1 MKVLILNP
9 NTTAALTSRLV
20 AIARTVAAPDTEV
33 VGAQPS
39 WGVPAVQGYRD
50 GFVSAAASLEC
61 AQARLDGGEQWD
73 ATVYA
78 GFGDHGREGLQE
90 LLDGPVVSIAEA
102 AAQTACLLGHRYAVI
117 TTLARSVPQIRD
129 MLSLAGLDGRCDS
142 VLATGVPVLG
152 DPGVLQAAFDEAAG
166 RALAAGAE
174 VICLGSAAM
183 AGWSAAAGERLG
195 VPVVDGL
202 TAAVTAA
209 ESLVRLGL
217 TTSRR
222 NAFGALPPG

>member
-1 MKVLILNP
+1 MKILILNP
-9 NTTAALTSRLV
+9 NTTASLTERLV
-20 AIARTVAAPDTEV
+20 AIARTVVGPDTEV
-33 VGAQPS
+33 FGAQPS
-39 WGVPAVQGYRD
+39 WGVPAVQGYQD
-50 GFVSAAASLEC
+50 GFVSAAASLDC
-61 AQARLDGGEQWD
+61 VRALLDRGKRWD

-90 LLDGPVVSIAEA
+90 LLDGPVVAIAEA
-102 AAQTACLLGHRYAVI
+102 AVQAACLLGHRYAVI
-117 TTLARSVPQIRD
+117 TTLERSVPQIRD
-129 MLSLAGLDGRCDS
+129 ILTVAGLDARCLA
-142 VLATGVPVLG
+142 VLATGVPVLA
-152 DPGVLQAAFDEAAG
+152 DPDVLQTAFDEAAG
-166 RALAAGAE
+166 RALADGAE

-183 AGWSAAAGERLG
+183 AGWSAAASQRLG

-222 NAFGALPPG
+222 NAFGALPPS

>member
-1 MKVLILNP
+1 MRLLLLNP
-9 NTTAALTSRLV
+9 NTTAALTERLV
-20 AIARTVAAPDTEV
+20 TVARAAAGPGVEV

-50 GFVSAAASLEC
+50 GFVSAAASLSRVQEL
-61 AQARLDGGEQWD
+61 LDGGQRWD

-78 GFGDHGREGLQE
+78 GFGDQGKEGLQE
-90 LLDGPVVSIAEA
+90 VLDGPVVAIAEA
-102 AAQTACLLGHRYAVI
+102 AAQAACLLGRRYAVV
-117 TTLARSVPQIRD
+117 TTTRASVPQIRD
-129 MLSLAGLDGRCDS
+129 VLALAALDARCVA
-142 VLATGVPVLG
+142 VLATGLPVLSE
-152 DPGVLQAAFDEAAG
+152 PGALRAAFDHSARAAI
-166 RALAAGAE
+166 AEGAD

-183 AGWSAAAGERLG
+183 AGWSAEATHRLG

-217 TTSRR
+217 RP
-222 NAFGALPPG
+222 A